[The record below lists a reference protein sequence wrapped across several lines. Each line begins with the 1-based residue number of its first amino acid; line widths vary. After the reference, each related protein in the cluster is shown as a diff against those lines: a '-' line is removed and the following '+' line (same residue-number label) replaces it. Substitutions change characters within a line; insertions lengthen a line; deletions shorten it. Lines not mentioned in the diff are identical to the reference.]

1 MSDTAQSDN
10 PNGNVTV
17 VNVGLEDNTLIN
29 VSIYPNPSIDIVNIK
44 LNTPIKSIFI
54 YDLNGKMILNE
65 NGKNQTQQ
73 SIDLIDLPKGS
84 YLLSIQTDLGVITR
98 LIIKQ

>member
-17 VNVGLEDNTLIN
+17 VNVGLEENTLIN